1 MGFLVLIVVLIIV
14 RATIVSIGDNNRLRS
29 NLVVMNRSPQS
40 FVALGAQIEELQRMT
55 LNIDNYR
62 LVEIKSAL
70 EKTARL
76 AGNAKTEFQA
86 QYDAWV
92 YVQSQSTKDKEN
104 FLQLRQKLDDVQKLQ
119 DREIVRLKKLLDE
132 STKSSLLDYSFTL
145 LLSFGLGI
153 LSSMI
158 AARIHDYWKED
169 PSRLKRLL
177 RRYILRSK
185 P

>member
-1 MGFLVLIVVLIIV
+1 
-14 RATIVSIGDNNRLRS
+14 
-29 NLVVMNRSPQS
+29 MNRSPLS

-55 LNIDNYR
+55 LNIDNYK

-76 AGNAKTEFQA
+76 AINARTEFQA
-86 QYDAWV
+86 QYDAWM
-92 YVQSQSTKDKEN
+92 YVESQSTKDKES

-132 STKSSLLDYSFTL
+132 STKPSLLNDSFTL

-158 AARIHDYWKED
+158 GSRIYDGCKDD
-169 PSRLKRLL
+169 PSRLMRLF
-177 RRYILRSK
+177 RRYILRSE